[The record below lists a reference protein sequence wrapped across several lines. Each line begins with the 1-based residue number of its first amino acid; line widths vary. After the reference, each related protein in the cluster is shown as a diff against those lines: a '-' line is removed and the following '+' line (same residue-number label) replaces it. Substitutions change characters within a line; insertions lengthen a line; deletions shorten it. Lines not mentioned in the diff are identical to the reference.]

1 MARYNL
7 NDDDLK
13 FFFET
18 EFDEFKKGI
27 SKRVSCWKTA
37 TNSDYKPFLF
47 MLVERVV
54 KSKINNQKLSLDWNF
69 VIEKLIHAKYV
80 FSASNCMPKF
90 KKWHELSNPIFV
102 ESYLELLKKFNDY
115 NITFEEKDVVNM
127 YSLQE
132 GNLNSEIIEYF
143 KSIGIY
149 PEKELEEIKINH
161 TIANLLDNNLES
173 LFFKKAVREVYADN
187 DNYTYGIDNNIEL
200 TDKEIEKL
208 DEYRKIQKEKISLI
222 ESYIDENEISEEKAK
237 KIFKYFKV
245 SYEKMDSIPVLKN
258 KYFGDILVSLNC
270 SNKLRNEYFYTEE
283 QLYLI
288 KRLENK
294 SNSIFIGELND
305 SYFNQRSFDKPTHER
320 R

>member
-27 SKRVSCWKTA
+27 NKRVSYWKTA
-37 TNSDYKPFLF
+37 TNSDHKPFLF
-47 MLVERVV
+47 MLLERVV

-102 ESYLELLKKFNDY
+102 ESYLELLKTFNDY

-132 GNLNSEIIEYF
+132 GDLNSEIIEYF

-149 PEKELEEIKINH
+149 PEKELKEIKINQ

-173 LFFKKAVREVYADN
+173 LFFRKAIKEVYS
-187 DNYTYGIDNNIEL
+187 DNNYSHKTQHDVEFSNE
-200 TDKEIEKL
+200 EIKKL
-208 DEYRKIQKEKISLI
+208 DEYRRVQKEKISLI
-222 ESYIDENEISEEKAK
+222 ESYMDENEISGERAK
-237 KIFKYFKV
+237 VIFKCFKV

-288 KRLENK
+288 KKLESK

-305 SYFNQRSFDKPTHER
+305 SYFNQRSFDKPRHER